1 MSTNL
6 KIALRFLLFKKRAML
21 MTLSGI
27 IFGVAFFILTQAQ
40 TSGFEQFFIRTILG
54 TDSALRV
61 SDRIQMTVAERAITA
76 SGNAPPIVVETVR
89 KYIEGVE
96 YPIELKKAIRAMPE
110 TTGVAEVLRG
120 SVKLD
125 SNMRGNYDAQL
136 FGINIKEFSAVSNL
150 EGQIISGSLEEFGKS
165 PQGILLASRV
175 AIRVNARIGDVLNL
189 TAGKTTQRF
198 TVMGVFE
205 TGVGDIDK
213 VRVIVH
219 TNAAR
224 SLLNRPFGATYL
236 QVALEDPDTAP
247 AVARRMQE
255 AFRHRSVPWQESEK
269 VWLEV
274 FRMLRFS
281 SAITVSTIILVSALG
296 MFNTLAMLVI
306 EKTREIAILRS
317 FGFSKRDVTSIFLW
331 LGWLVITL
339 GTTLGCA
346 VGALLTWATGSIP
359 LRIRG
364 IFSTDHFIVSW
375 NLSHYAAAVC
385 TAVVVVFIASYFPA
399 RRAALIEPGDIIR
412 GASS

>member
-6 KIALRFLLFKKRAML
+6 QIALRFLLFKKRAML

-61 SDRIQMTVAERAITA
+61 GDRIQQTVAERAITA
-76 SGNAPPIVVETVR
+76 EGGASPVVVETVR

-96 YPIELKKAIRAMPE
+96 YPAELKKAIRAMPE
-110 TTGVAEVLRG
+110 TGGVAEILRG

-125 SNMRGNYDAQL
+125 SSTRGNYDAQV
-136 FGINIKEFSAVSNL
+136 FGVNIKEFRAVSNIA
-150 EGQIISGSLEEFGKS
+150 GQIISGSLEEFEKR
-165 PQGILLASRV
+165 PQGILVASRV
-175 AIRVNARIGDVLNL
+175 ATRVNARLGGVLNL
-189 TAGKTTQRF
+189 TAGGTTQRF
-198 TVMGVFE
+198 VVAGVFE

-213 VRVIVH
+213 VRVIIH
-219 TNAAR
+219 IGAAR

-236 QVALEDPDTAP
+236 QVALDEPDNAP
-247 AVARRMQE
+247 AVARRMQA
-255 AFRHRSVPWQESEK
+255 AFQHRTTPWQESEK

-274 FRMLRFS
+274 FRVLRFS

-317 FGFSKRDVTSIFLW
+317 FGFSKGDVTRIFLW
-331 LGWLVITL
+331 LGWVVIAL
-339 GTTLGCA
+339 GSTLGCA
-346 VGALLTWATGSIP
+346 AGALLTWAAGSIP

-364 IFSTDHFIVSW
+364 IFSTDHFIVRW
-375 NLSHYAAAVC
+375 DAGHYAAAVL
-385 TAVVVVFIASYFPA
+385 TAVAVVFVASYFPA
-399 RRAALIEPGDIIR
+399 RRAARIEPGDIIR